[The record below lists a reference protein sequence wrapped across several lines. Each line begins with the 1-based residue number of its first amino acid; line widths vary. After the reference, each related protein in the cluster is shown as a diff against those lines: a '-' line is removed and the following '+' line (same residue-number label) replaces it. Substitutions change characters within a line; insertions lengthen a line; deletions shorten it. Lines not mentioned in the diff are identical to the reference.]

1 MGVNHKRN
9 NISLIAVNLHLGY
22 SGGQL
27 RENLYT
33 GGVCISKILNFKSK
47 ILYTNF
53 RSNLCPYNC
62 FPNIKGG
69 IYLKLIS

>member
-47 ILYTNF
+47 IL
-53 RSNLCPYNC
+53 SQ
-62 FPNIKGG
+62 ISGQ
-69 IYLKLIS
+69 IYVLITVSQI